1 LTCNNRASVA
11 KASDIIASGHAVISP
26 LSYALEIASPGGS
39 MAWFLLCVAGVFET
53 AWAVGLKYSDGFSR
67 LVPSVLTVA
76 AMAASIVLLSIALKS
91 LPVGTAY
98 AVWTGIGA
106 AGTAVLGM
114 YLFQEPATVLRLA
127 SIALVIAGI
136 AGLKLAS

>member
-1 LTCNNRASVA
+1 
-11 KASDIIASGHAVISP
+11 
-26 LSYALEIASPGGS
+26 
-39 MAWFLLCVAGVFET
+39 MAWFLLCVAGVFEI

-67 LVPSVLTVA
+67 LVPSVLTVG
-76 AMAASIVLLSIALKS
+76 AMAASIVLLSLALKS

>member
-1 LTCNNRASVA
+1 
-11 KASDIIASGHAVISP
+11 
-26 LSYALEIASPGGS
+26 
-39 MAWFLLCVAGVFET
+39 MAWFLLCVAGGFET

-67 LVPSVLTVA
+67 LVPSVLTVG
-76 AMAASIVLLSIALKS
+76 AMAVSIVLLSIALKS

>member
-1 LTCNNRASVA
+1 
-11 KASDIIASGHAVISP
+11 
-26 LSYALEIASPGGS
+26 
-39 MAWFLLCVAGVFET
+39 MAWLLIVVAGVFEM

-67 LVPSVLTVA
+67 LVPSVLTVG
-76 AMAASIVLLSIALKS
+76 AMAASIICLGIAVKS

-114 YLFQEPATVLRLA
+114 YLFEEPATVLRLG
-127 SIALVIAGI
+127 SIAIIVAGI
-136 AGLKLAS
+136 VGLKLAS

>member
-1 LTCNNRASVA
+1 
-11 KASDIIASGHAVISP
+11 
-26 LSYALEIASPGGS
+26 

-67 LVPSVLTVA
+67 LVPSALAVG
-76 AMAASIVLLSIALKS
+76 AMAASIILLSLALKS

-127 SIALVIAGI
+127 SIALVIVGI

>member
-1 LTCNNRASVA
+1 
-11 KASDIIASGHAVISP
+11 
-26 LSYALEIASPGGS
+26 

-67 LVPSVLTVA
+67 LVPSVLTVG

-114 YLFQEPATVLRLA
+114 YLFEEPATVLRLA

>member
-1 LTCNNRASVA
+1 
-11 KASDIIASGHAVISP
+11 
-26 LSYALEIASPGGS
+26 
-39 MAWFLLCVAGVFET
+39 MAWLLIVIAGVFET

-76 AMAASIVLLSIALKS
+76 AMAASIGCLGIALKS

-114 YLFQEPATVLRLA
+114 YLFQEPATVLRLG
-127 SIALVIAGI
+127 SIALVVAGI
-136 AGLKLAS
+136 VGLRLAS

>member
-1 LTCNNRASVA
+1 
-11 KASDIIASGHAVISP
+11 
-26 LSYALEIASPGGS
+26 

-67 LVPSVLTVA
+67 LVPSVLTVG

-114 YLFQEPATVLRLA
+114 YLFQEPATMLRLA
-127 SIALVIAGI
+127 SIALIIAGI
-136 AGLKLAS
+136 AGLKMTS

>member
-1 LTCNNRASVA
+1 
-11 KASDIIASGHAVISP
+11 
-26 LSYALEIASPGGS
+26 
-39 MAWFLLCVAGVFET
+39 
-53 AWAVGLKYSDGFSR
+53 
-67 LVPSVLTVA
+67 
-76 AMAASIVLLSIALKS
+76 MAASIICLGIAVKS

-114 YLFQEPATVLRLA
+114 YLFEEPATVLRFG
-127 SIALVIAGI
+127 SIALVVAGI